1 MNLRNILEKACGCL
15 FVLRGGLCTIPLCT
29 RMCITPE
36 TACALPGELVTLFCQ
51 FISMETF
58 HRN

>member
-1 MNLRNILEKACGCL
+1 MNLRNIREKACGCL
-15 FVLRGGLCTIPLCT
+15 CVLRGGLCTIPPCA
-29 RMCITPE
+29 TPE
-36 TACALPGELVTLFCQ
+36 TARALPAELVTLFCQ